1 MDVLR
6 YSAANAK
13 TYLDTQISQKNSC
26 ISTKS
31 SEVASLEP
39 SASLFDDLYKCW
51 VQCLEP
57 SLLANPNQTSLW
69 DCIPAGSGWTAG
81 FKVCGSDG
89 GTNQNMSQGADC
101 TWTVPA
107 GVTCARFQLW
117 GAGSS
122 SGAAGCCG
130 GAPFGGSGAYASVIM
145 PVTAGWAYT
154 LCAGCAFCCYGS
166 WNTQSNSNGCASFI
180 TGCNLTNFCA
190 MGGIGNICTQLLD
203 RNVYYFVTGTV
214 DSIPACTTLAYL
226 GYCLCATGSSFCSTV
241 ISTPYSFAGT
251 LCCGS
256 GFASE
261 PHSMLQMYHSS
272 ATVYGTA
279 VGGTVYGINGAYSE
293 FCANPRCMCGYMKHP
308 PIYGFGSSSQCSF
321 AFTASTGG
329 GNYCSAS
336 SSFGAV
342 TPSLQIPGAGGFAM
356 QTNGGC
362 VSVCGDAGRMG
373 MVCVSYK

>member
-117 GAGSS
+117 GAGSG
-122 SGAAGCCG
+122 SGSGGMCCSVS
-130 GAPFGGSGAYASVIM
+130 PFGGTGAYASVII
-145 PVTAGWAYT
+145 PVTSGSSYT
-154 LCAGCAFCCYGS
+154 IHSGCAIRVCAYCTFSCHRPNGDKSFVQGS
-166 WNTQSNSNGCASFI
+166 GLS
-180 TGCNLTNFCA
+180 NFCA
-190 MGGIGNICTQLLD
+190 EGGIGELGKWMNCNGRHGVNSCYFGSKCT
-203 RNVYYFVTGTV
+203 
-214 DSIPACTTLAYL
+214 P
-226 GYCLCATGSSFCSTV
+226 ATGYAVCGGGSFGCW
-241 ISTPYSFAGT
+241 
-251 LCCGS
+251 
-256 GFASE
+256 
-261 PHSMLQMYHSS
+261 S
-272 ATVYGTA
+272 ATS
-279 VGGTVYGINGAYSE
+279 VGICCILPFTPGANYFGSSSVGAIYGIKGMFSAVCGNGTSNGGV
-293 FCANPRCMCGYMKHP
+293 FCHP
-308 PIYGFGSSSQCSF
+308 PIYGFTSTSQCTQTMNGTCCGSSCQAC
-321 AFTASTGG
+321 
-329 GNYCSAS
+329 C
-336 SSFGAV
+336 GALRV
-342 TPSLQIPGAGGFAM
+342 PGAGAWSSAAF
-356 QTNGGC
+356 GG
-362 VSVCGDAGRMG
+362 VTGMYGDCSGRFG
-373 MVCVSYK
+373 MVCVCYK